1 MQKTQNTE
9 STSARASNSSTPS
22 TMDELLRTQGV
33 QLGSLKRGTKIT
45 AKIISVGK
53 REVLADIGAKSY
65 GIIIGREF
73 EAIQPLLNML
83 KVGDNVP
90 AEVIIPEMES
100 GETLISLRRT
110 LSGKLWED
118 LKDAKEKGTELSVTA
133 IKSISGG
140 MLVDCMGL
148 RGFVPQQQLDIKNQ
162 EQPERLTNTRL
173 KVKVLEVDQVQN
185 RLVLS
190 EREVTQKEELAAKR
204 KSIITFEKGEKV
216 SGVITAVEK
225 YALIVEATKRKLTVP
240 GSVHISEV
248 SWERVE
254 DLTTS
259 FKVGETIEAEVV
271 DLDMQEAQLVLSMKR
286 LMPDPWADIEKKFP
300 TETEVSGK
308 VVKVTGIGVFVE
320 LKKGIEGLIHISKV
334 PQGKEYAEGDKVAV
348 TVDKLDK
355 DSRKIS
361 LAVVTTSK
369 PIGYR

>member
-1 MQKTQNTE
+1 MSPANQTSNLKDQKDRNT
-9 STSARASNSSTPS
+9 SPS
-22 TMDELLRTQGV
+22 IMEELLRTQGV

-73 EAIQPLLNML
+73 ESIQPLLNML
-83 KVGDNVP
+83 KVGDSVP

-118 LKDAKEKGTELSVTA
+118 LKDAKEKGTELTVMA

-148 RGFVPQQQLDIKNQ
+148 RGFIPQQQLDTKNQ
-162 EQPERLTNTRL
+162 DQPERLTNTRL

-190 EREVTQKEELAAKR
+190 EREVTQKEELTAKR

-216 SGVITAVEK
+216 SGIITAVEK
-225 YALIVEATKRKLTVP
+225 YALLIDATKRKLTVP

-259 FKVGETIEAEVV
+259 FKVGETIEAEVI

-300 TETEVSGK
+300 AETEVTGK

-334 PQGKEYAEGDKVAV
+334 PQGKEYTEGDKVSV
-348 TVDKLDK
+348 TVDKLDR

-361 LAVVTTSK
+361 LAVVTTTK